1 MKFEEALKELR
12 AGKTI
17 VSRFN
22 TIKPDGFYEID
33 LAECMEEDWEARETE
48 WHPKHGAY
56 NIASCGSI
64 QPSSIS
70 QQKVEGAKFGMYRS
84 TIDLAE
90 KARDKMRAFNRLL
103 AYVDEQL
110 GDNPSK
116 REWGIVYDDVH
127 KEFAP
132 FCVARVPLKIPYG
145 IYMTES
151 VAIQLCKDLNSGRV
165 KL

>member
-1 MKFEEALKELR
+1 MKFEEAIKELR

-33 LAECMEEDWEARETE
+33 LAECMDEDWEAKETE

-64 QPSSIS
+64 QPSAIS
-70 QQKVEGAKFGMYRS
+70 QQKIEAAKFGMYRP
-84 TIDLAE
+84 TIGEAE
-90 KARDKMRAFNRLL
+90 KARDKMRTFNRIL

-116 REWGIVYDDVH
+116 REWGIVLNELDGSY
-127 KEFAP
+127 EP
-132 FCVARVPLKIPYG
+132 FNVKKVFLKVPYG
-145 IYMTES
+145 IYMTQS
-151 VAIQLCKDLNSGRV
+151 VAIQLCEDINSGRV